1 MPLRDFVTGSQKNRI
16 KAVGGATAL
25 ILAAA
30 AGLYSLK
37 VEDPDGNNAIS
48 FSAYGVP
55 CVGNPA
61 DCGESGEVLINQG
74 GSGTA
79 LAWGTAGIDLTTTDA
94 RYVEIQ
100 GSTMTG
106 ALAIKVTSGTA
117 TGNTLVVDT
126 KGLVYD
132 ATNKRVGIGTTE
144 PDAKFHIQSGTAG
157 FRFSKQS
164 VNRAE
169 IRFSDASDSSIYA
182 HYDAYG
188 HNFEYGAN
196 QLMTIMASGNVGI
209 GTTNPGGK
217 LSIGGDNSKIL
228 LGAAE
233 DASIYYD
240 GTNMVF
246 DSQNVGTGDFVFD
259 NGNVGI
265 GTATPTTALE
275 VIGTISGSVLNTTG
289 NIGILTDNAQ
299 LQMGAAGATDYYQT
313 FDGTDAQFYTP
324 NYFQF
329 TTGKVE
335 ITSDTLGN
343 GAQLSNLI
351 IRDSTAP
358 TSGFGGG
365 ISLGGKYT
373 AAAYVNEFAGIQG
386 LKENSTSGDYA
397 GAFRITTRINGG
409 APTERLRI
417 DSVGNVGIGTT
428 SPGAKLSIKIP
439 DTTTVPL
446 IIESNDGTDILK
458 LQQYANTARA
468 QLQIGTYN
476 GISTP
481 NYSFVGDTN
490 TGMAGGYLAD
500 TLQFVTNNTEK
511 VRITSTG
518 NVGIG
523 TTSPTTALEVVGT
536 MSGTTIFSGS
546 GMILGDNDGVG
557 CTQIS
562 CNDGNCTFSSLTCP

>member
-94 RYVEIQ
+94 RYVQIQ

-132 ATNKRVGIGTTE
+132 ATNKR
-144 PDAKFHIQSGTAG
+144 
-157 FRFSKQS
+157 
-164 VNRAE
+164 
-169 IRFSDASDSSIYA
+169 
-182 HYDAYG
+182 
-188 HNFEYGAN
+188 
-196 QLMTIMASGNVGI
+196 
-209 GTTNPGGK
+209 
-217 LSIGGDNSKIL
+217 
-228 LGAAE
+228 
-233 DASIYYD
+233 
-240 GTNMVF
+240 
-246 DSQNVGTGDFVFD
+246 
-259 NGNVGI
+259 
-265 GTATPTTALE
+265 
-275 VIGTISGSVLNTTG
+275 
-289 NIGILTDNAQ
+289 
-299 LQMGAAGATDYYQT
+299 
-313 FDGTDAQFYTP
+313 
-324 NYFQF
+324 
-329 TTGKVE
+329 
-335 ITSDTLGN
+335 
-343 GAQLSNLI
+343 
-351 IRDSTAP
+351 
-358 TSGFGGG
+358 
-365 ISLGGKYT
+365 
-373 AAAYVNEFAGIQG
+373 
-386 LKENSTSGDYA
+386 
-397 GAFRITTRINGG
+397 
-409 APTERLRI
+409 
-417 DSVGNVGIGTT
+417 VGIGTT